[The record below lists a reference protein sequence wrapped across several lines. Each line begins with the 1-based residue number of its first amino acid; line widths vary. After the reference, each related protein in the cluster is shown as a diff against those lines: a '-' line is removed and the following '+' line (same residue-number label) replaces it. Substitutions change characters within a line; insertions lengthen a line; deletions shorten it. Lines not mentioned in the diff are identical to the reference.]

1 VGGSLSVA
9 RNELIDGWRGISVLL
24 VIIAH
29 LITYRFPGPVS
40 RPVLEIG
47 LSTDLAAAVFFRLL
61 SPIGELGVQFFF
73 VISGFLIT
81 TLLISEE
88 RHNGQISVGAF
99 YIRRI
104 FRIMPAFLVFIT
116 MMLLLRSTG
125 LVSFDNE
132 AVART
137 ATFTCNFSG
146 FDCSWWFGHT
156 WSLSVEEQFY
166 LVWPVLFVLAG
177 QRRVLILTFLSV
189 ELMAASLLYP
199 GLTSFAH
206 VAVGCLVAAHAPLRE
221 VMAKYVH
228 TCAIGV
234 AAAVLLFKPLL
245 PGWFGV
251 TSAIDAVAPLMT
263 AIVFFGTI
271 YGKGPF
277 LALVNSPTL
286 QKLGLISYSVYL
298 WQQIGTAP
306 DTWNGTITGAANL
319 YYSFGL
325 PASLFILPA
334 IASYL
339 LIERPLIAIGR
350 SFSARL
356 VAARSAI

>member
-1 VGGSLSVA
+1 MGESQSVA

-29 LITYRFPGPVS
+29 LITYRFPAPVS
-40 RPVLEIG
+40 RPLFENA
-47 LSTDLAAAVFFRLL
+47 LSSDLVAAVFFRAF
-61 SPIGELGVQFFF
+61 SSVGDLGVQFFF
-73 VISGFLIT
+73 IISGFLIT

-88 RHNGQISVGAF
+88 RRNGQISVGAF

-104 FRIMPAFLVFIT
+104 FRIMPAFFIYVT
-116 MMLLLRSTG
+116 MMLLLRSAG

-132 AVART
+132 AVTRT
-137 ATFTCNFSG
+137 VTFTCNFSG

-166 LVWPVLFVLAG
+166 LVWPILFVLAG
-177 QRRVLILTFLSV
+177 RRRAAILAFLSV

-206 VAVGCLVAAHAPLRE
+206 IAVGCLVAAHAPLRE
-221 VMAKYVH
+221 VMARYVG
-228 TCAIGV
+228 TWAIGM

-251 TSAIDAVAPLMT
+251 VPAIDAVEPLLT
-263 AIVFFGTI
+263 AVVFFGTI

-277 LALVNSPTL
+277 LALVNSHML
-286 QKLGLISYSVYL
+286 QKLGVISYSVYL

-306 DTWNGTITGAANL
+306 DTWNGTITGAAKL

-325 PASLFILPA
+325 PASLFLLPA

-339 LIERPLIAIGR
+339 FIERPFIAIGR
-350 SFSARL
+350 SLSVRL
-356 VAARSAI
+356 VAERSAI